1 MVDCL
6 LVSFFISSWNNVI
19 YKTLVFHNTMLV
31 IIMQSCWKK
40 KLFKAWKRNINQRN
54 RHLAYYIFFRK
65 LCLNRLERYGENM
78 YLILIK
84 LNIENIKHIKYTQ
97 THIQPTSSQRNTV
110 IYTLQLLMIRGQIQE
125 AHGLAVILSPLP
137 HRKKRSILNVSSPYF
152 YTLFSLS
159 WGFKVHK
166 YLQTHQSS

>member
-1 MVDCL
+1 
-6 LVSFFISSWNNVI
+6 
-19 YKTLVFHNTMLV
+19 MLV

-125 AHGLAVILSPLP
+125 AHGLAVLLSPLP
-137 HRKKRSILNVSSPYF
+137 HRKKGVSLIWAVLTSTHCSLWAGVLRF
-152 YTLFSLS
+152 TNICKLIRAHSFRLFFNHLMSA
-159 WGFKVHK
+159 VHL
-166 YLQTHQSS
+166 Y